1 MMMAILVAITGA
13 FGVWNMTQLT
23 ARMSDVAGN
32 LSSQQKLILQMEI
45 MQKAAYADI
54 LKVVTV
60 RANREQ
66 FEEFAGDYRMKR
78 DILRNNGRILIKG
91 HPKLGI
97 RPAEPGGVIDRRT
110 RHALTKW
117 DEFDKASE
125 EFISK
130 KERLVVHRFT
140 TVLKDYA
147 KYEAEEDDLA
157 MHVLADLANANEDA
171 KTAFDDLLVAIG
183 KEVAQA
189 DKDTEIRKRRT
200 LVIVSIFIAVSAMLA
215 GALGTLTTRSIVR
228 RTKRMVNALN
238 HGATGDLTA
247 SVTVDSGDELGILS
261 GFYNTM
267 IEKLS
272 GMIRKLNTT
281 AEVLGDVSGRLSA
294 ASRRVVDTAGIQ
306 AGEVN
311 ETSAAVTQIGA
322 SVHSVAASVNSL
334 SKSAAESASYIR
346 EMISSSDSMATSME
360 ALAESVDD
368 VSASITQMAGSVK
381 QIDGSVH
388 NLVMA
393 ASDTAESVAQMDTSI
408 ARIEAN
414 AIETAAISDE
424 VRLAAE
430 AGSEAVEATISGIG
444 GIRESSQVTFEVI
457 ESLSVKSRSIG
468 EILTVINE
476 VATRTNLLAL
486 NAAIIA
492 AQAGE
497 HGKGFAVVADEI
509 KKLADKTIGSTHE
522 ISRII
527 KGVQDETARAVI
539 AIKKTDESIV
549 DGENLSR
556 TSGAAL
562 VKIVES
568 AVRATSQS
576 GVIAASAA
584 EQAAE
589 SRLIRNA
596 MEQVSDMV
604 AKIATAT
611 EEQSR
616 SNDFVMLAV
625 ERMKEL
631 SWNVRT
637 AAHEQKKAGT
647 FVISSTE
654 NILQMIDRIR
664 DECEGQIIGS
674 ERIVGAVGKIQD
686 SAAMNI
692 DSAKVMD
699 SAVANLLAQVSALR
713 RAMAG
718 FKIDSTG

>member
-1 MMMAILVAITGA
+1 
-13 FGVWNMTQLT
+13 
-23 ARMSDVAGN
+23 
-32 LSSQQKLILQMEI
+32 
-45 MQKAAYADI
+45 
-54 LKVVTV
+54 
-60 RANREQ
+60 
-66 FEEFAGDYRMKR
+66 
-78 DILRNNGRILIKG
+78 
-91 HPKLGI
+91 
-97 RPAEPGGVIDRRT
+97 
-110 RHALTKW
+110 
-117 DEFDKASE
+117 
-125 EFISK
+125 
-130 KERLVVHRFT
+130 
-140 TVLKDYA
+140 
-147 KYEAEEDDLA
+147 
-157 MHVLADLANANEDA
+157 
-171 KTAFDDLLVAIG
+171 
-183 KEVAQA
+183 
-189 DKDTEIRKRRT
+189 
-200 LVIVSIFIAVSAMLA
+200 
-215 GALGTLTTRSIVR
+215 
-228 RTKRMVNALN
+228 
-238 HGATGDLTA
+238 
-247 SVTVDSGDELGILS
+247 
-261 GFYNTM
+261 
-267 IEKLS
+267 
-272 GMIRKLNTT
+272 
-281 AEVLGDVSGRLSA
+281 
-294 ASRRVVDTAGIQ
+294 
-306 AGEVN
+306 
-311 ETSAAVTQIGA
+311 
-322 SVHSVAASVNSL
+322 
-334 SKSAAESASYIR
+334 
-346 EMISSSDSMATSME
+346 ME